1 MYFRIYSH
9 YFSDSN
15 IVAIIDVIY
24 VLSIYVDK
32 CIASGINYLFTS
44 AYREPY
50 HGLNLLSMMGWVE
63 LCALAQNPLKANA
76 LIDLNQ
82 F

>member
-1 MYFRIYSH
+1 LIDDFN
-9 YFSDSN
+9 DSN
-15 IVAIIDVIY
+15 IVALIGEILI
-24 VLSIYVDK
+24 LSIYMSK
-32 CIASGINYLFTS
+32 CIASAINYLFTP
-44 AYREPY
+44 AYSDSY
-50 HGLNLLSMMGWVE
+50 HGLNLLSMVGWVE